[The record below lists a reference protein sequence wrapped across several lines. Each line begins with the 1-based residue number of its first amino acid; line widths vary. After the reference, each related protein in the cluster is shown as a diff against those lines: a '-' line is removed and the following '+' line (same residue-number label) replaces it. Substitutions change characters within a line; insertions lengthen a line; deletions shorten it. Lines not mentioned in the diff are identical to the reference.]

1 MQGDSNIKYLM
12 SFKKEINGQIEHDI
26 TKAKRKRGHNNK
38 NDVTNSSVDIS
49 LQNGTGHIIVI
60 QHLIV

>member
-1 MQGDSNIKYLM
+1 M